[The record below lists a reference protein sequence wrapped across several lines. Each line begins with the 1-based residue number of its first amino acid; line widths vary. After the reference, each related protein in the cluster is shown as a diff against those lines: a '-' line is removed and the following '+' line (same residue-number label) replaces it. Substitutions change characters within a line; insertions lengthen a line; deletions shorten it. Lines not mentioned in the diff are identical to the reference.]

1 MISKIHIQNFRS
13 IGQISPIELGKITV
27 LTGANNSGKSSILYG
42 LMILQDF
49 LRNPNRSLED
59 LFALPFINLGGF
71 SEVKSKFDALNE
83 YINLWI
89 TAEQEGSL
97 GAFGVSY
104 RLFLEAGK
112 TYIRLSSESGPF
124 RFKVRL
130 SIGLPYVPVA
140 VVYPDAILENH
151 KNAILFGWNGFRAF
165 VPTEADEADEISK
178 IEQALITTLNAPVN
192 ELLATDF
199 APISRGF
206 TKPYY
211 NMVPMRGIIQ
221 TEEEVA
227 TMLKSEPAT
236 LEAVNQYLEKITGRT
251 LELPGNGTPGLFS
264 LLARNAQSGQ
274 TNFLVNEGSGTN
286 QVVTLL
292 AKIFQP
298 GKQFICIDE
307 PEIHLHPGMVR
318 SLAASFAD
326 MVSSDPKRQFLV
338 STHSEHFVQAL
349 MAKVAAGS
357 LRPED
362 VKVYHLSMTE
372 TGTAVEHQSINS
384 KGQLE
389 GGLSHF
395 FAEELK
401 SVKSFFKLTD

>member
-13 IGQISPIELGKITV
+13 IGQIKPIELGKITV

-83 YINLWI
+83 YIDLGI
-89 TAEQEGSL
+89 TAEQESNL

-104 RLFLEAGK
+104 RLFLGAGK
-112 TYIRLSSESGPF
+112 TFIKLSSDSGPF
-124 RFKVRL
+124 SFEARM
-130 SIGLPYVPVA
+130 SIGLPYVPVTETYQKA
-140 VVYPDAILENH
+140 QFKRNDTE
-151 KNAILFGWNGFRAF
+151 ILFGWNGFTASLKPRLDVF
-165 VPTEADEADEISK
+165 SELEESIIS
-178 IEQALITTLNAPVN
+178 ALQTPVN
-192 ELLATDF
+192 ELFATDF
-199 APISRGF
+199 APISRNF

-236 LEAVNQYLEKITGRT
+236 LEAANQYLEKITGRT

-362 VKVYHLSMTE
+362 VKVYHLSITE

>member
-1 MISKIHIQNFRS
+1 
-13 IGQISPIELGKITV
+13 
-27 LTGANNSGKSSILYG
+27 
-42 LMILQDF
+42 
-49 LRNPNRSLED
+49 
-59 LFALPFINLGGF
+59 
-71 SEVKSKFDALNE
+71 
-83 YINLWI
+83 
-89 TAEQEGSL
+89 
-97 GAFGVSY
+97 
-104 RLFLEAGK
+104 
-112 TYIRLSSESGPF
+112 
-124 RFKVRL
+124 
-130 SIGLPYVPVA
+130 
-140 VVYPDAILENH
+140 
-151 KNAILFGWNGFRAF
+151 
-165 VPTEADEADEISK
+165 
-178 IEQALITTLNAPVN
+178 
-192 ELLATDF
+192 
-199 APISRGF
+199 
-206 TKPYY
+206 
-211 NMVPMRGIIQ
+211 MVPMRGIIQ

>member
-13 IGQISPIELGKITV
+13 IGHISPLELGRITV

-71 SEVKSKFDALNE
+71 SEVKSKFDAHEE
-83 YINLWI
+83 YIDLGI
-89 TAEQEGSL
+89 TAEEESSL
-97 GAFGVSY
+97 GAFGVLY
-104 RLFLEAGK
+104 RLFLGAGK
-112 TYIRLSSESGPF
+112 TFIKLSSDSGPF
-124 RFKVRL
+124 SFEARM
-130 SIGLPYVPVA
+130 SIGLPYVPVTETYQKA
-140 VVYPDAILENH
+140 QFKQNDID
-151 KNAILFGWNGFRAF
+151 ILFGWNGFTASLKPRLGAF
-165 VPTEADEADEISK
+165 SEIEEGIIS
-178 IEQALITTLNAPVN
+178 ALQTPVN

-211 NMVPMRGIIQ
+211 NLVPMRGIIQ
-221 TEEEVA
+221 SEEEVA
-227 TMLKSEPAT
+227 TMLKSEPDT
-236 LEAVNQYLEKITGRT
+236 LEAVNQYLAKITDRT
-251 LELPGNGTPGLFS
+251 LELPTNGTPGLFR
-264 LLARNAQSGQ
+264 LMAKNMQSGQ

-318 SLAASFAD
+318 SLASSFAD
-326 MVSSDPKRQFLV
+326 MVSSDPQRQFLV

-349 MAKVAAGS
+349 LEKVATGK
-357 LRPED
+357 LHPDD

-372 TGTAVEHQSINS
+372 TGTAVERQSINS